1 MGALCFQ
8 GDTKMA
14 KRLIHKVTS
23 LDNGKTVKVYR
34 DSEWD
39 EYSCV
44 LVGNPDATYYTKD
57 KEDALDTAEC
67 MVN

>member
-39 EYSCV
+39 
-44 LVGNPDATYYTKD
+44 PDATYYTKD

>member
-1 MGALCFQ
+1 
-8 GDTKMA
+8 MA

-44 LVGNPDATYYTKD
+44 LVG
-57 KEDALDTAEC
+57 AEC